1 MTVYMIGAGPG
12 DPDLITLKAV
22 KILKEADVVLYDS
35 LANDVLLDYAP
46 DGVELIYVGKRAGE
60 HYRKQPEINELL
72 IEQGKKHEKV
82 VRLKGGDPFIF
93 GRGGEEELALLKEGI
108 NVEFVPGINSGI
120 GSATAIGLPLTHRAI
135 ATSLTLVTGHEDP
148 KKTEKQ
154 VNWDYTADTI
164 VVFMGVGLLKHYVP
178 KILKYKSP
186 DTPVCAIE
194 NGTLPN
200 QKIVMGTL
208 ADITEKEIKPP
219 ALIIIGEV
227 VNIYKE
233 CLELRSKFE

>member
-12 DPDLITLKAV
+12 DPDLITVKAV
-22 KILKEADVVLYDS
+22 KILKEAEVILYDS
-35 LANDVLLDYAP
+35 LANDELLKYAP
-46 DGVELIYVGKRAGE
+46 DDVELIYVGKRAGE
-60 HYRKQPEINELL
+60 HYRKQPEINEILV
-72 IEQGKKHEKV
+72 EQGKKYDKV

-108 NVEFVPGINSGI
+108 DVQFVSGINSAI
-120 GSATAIGLPLTHRAI
+120 GSATGIGLPLTHRAI

-148 KKTEKQ
+148 QKTEKQ

-164 VVFMGVGLLKHYVP
+164 VVFMGVGLLKNYVP

-200 QKIVMGTL
+200 QKVITGTL
-208 ADITEKEIKPP
+208 ADITEKRIKPP

-227 VNIYKE
+227 VNIYLE
-233 CLELRSKFE
+233 CEELRSKME

>member
-12 DPDLITLKAV
+12 DPDLITVKAV
-22 KILKEADVVLYDS
+22 KILKEAEVVLYDS
-35 LANDVLLDYAP
+35 LANDELLKYAP
-46 DGVELIYVGKRAGE
+46 DDVELIYVGKRAGE
-60 HYRKQPEINELL
+60 HYRKQPEINEILV
-72 IEQGKKHEKV
+72 EQGKKYDKV

-108 NVEFVPGINSGI
+108 NVEFVSGINSAI
-120 GSATAIGLPLTHRAI
+120 GSATGIGLPLTHRAI
-135 ATSLTLVTGHEDP
+135 STSLTLVTGHEDP
-148 KKTEKQ
+148 QKTEKQ

-164 VVFMGVGLLKHYVP
+164 VVFMGVGLLKKYVP
-178 KILKYKSP
+178 KILEYKSP

-200 QKIVMGTL
+200 QKVITGTL
-208 ADITEKEIKPP
+208 ADITEKRIKPP

-227 VNIYKE
+227 VNIYLE
-233 CLELRSKFE
+233 CQELRSKFE

>member
-12 DPDLITLKAV
+12 DPDLITVKAV
-22 KILKEADVVLYDS
+22 KILKQAEAVLYDS
-35 LANDVLLDYAP
+35 LANDVLLDYVPKDA
-46 DGVELIYVGKRAGE
+46 ELVYVGKRAGE

-72 IEQGKKHEKV
+72 IEYGKKYDRV

-108 NVEFVPGINSGI
+108 NVEFVSGINSAI
-120 GSATAIGLPLTHRAI
+120 GSATGIGLPLTHRAI

-148 KKTEKQ
+148 QKTEKQ

-164 VVFMGVGLLKHYVP
+164 VVFMGVGLLKKYVP

-186 DTPVCAIE
+186 DTPVAAIE

-200 QKIVMGTL
+200 QKVILGTL
-208 ADITEKEIKPP
+208 ADITEKKIKPP

-233 CLELRSKFE
+233 CEELRSKME

>member
-12 DPDLITLKAV
+12 DPDLITVKAV
-22 KILKEADVVLYDS
+22 KILKEAEAVLYDS
-35 LANDVLLDYAP
+35 LANDVLLNYVP
-46 DGVELIYVGKRAGE
+46 DDAELIYVGKRAGE

-72 IEQGKKHEKV
+72 IEQGKKYDKV

-108 NVEFVPGINSGI
+108 NVEFVSGINSAI
-120 GSATAIGLPLTHRAI
+120 GSATGIGLPLTHRAI

-148 KKTEKQ
+148 EKTEKQ

-164 VVFMGVGLLKHYVP
+164 VVFMGVGLLKNYIP

-186 DTPVCAIE
+186 DTPVAAIE

-200 QKIVMGTL
+200 QKIITGTL
-208 ADITEKEIKPP
+208 ADITEKQIKPP

-227 VNIYKE
+227 VNIYLE
-233 CLELRSKFE
+233 CEELRRKIG

>member
-164 VVFMGVGLLKHYVP
+164 VVFMGVGLLKHYIP

-208 ADITEKEIKPP
+208 ADITEKEINPP

>member
-12 DPDLITLKAV
+12 DPDLITVKAV
-22 KILKEADVVLYDS
+22 KILKQAEAVLYDS
-35 LANDVLLDYAP
+35 LANDVLLEYVPEDA
-46 DGVELIYVGKRAGE
+46 ELVYVGKRAGE

-72 IEQGKKHEKV
+72 IEYGKKYDKV

-108 NVEFVPGINSGI
+108 NVEFVSGINSAI
-120 GSATAIGLPLTHRAI
+120 GSATGIGLPLTHRAI

-148 KKTEKQ
+148 QKTEKQ

-164 VVFMGVGLLKHYVP
+164 VVFMGVGLLKKYVP
-178 KILKYKSP
+178 KILQYKSP
-186 DTPVCAIE
+186 DTPVAAIE

-200 QKIVMGTL
+200 QKVILGTL
-208 ADITEKEIKPP
+208 ADITEKKIKPP

-233 CLELRSKFE
+233 CEELRSKME

>member
-108 NVEFVPGINSGI
+108 DVEFVPGINSGI
-120 GSATAIGLPLTHRAI
+120 GAATSIGLPLTHRAI

-148 KKTEKQ
+148 TKTEKQ

-178 KILKYKSP
+178 KILEHKSP

-233 CLELRSKFE
+233 CLELRSKLE